1 MKQQSHQ
8 VRTDLAME
16 TVEALGEQLPQG
28 VKQQQEEKNGLRITR
43 MEIAQQAQKA
53 VGKPAGNYVT
63 IEVESF
69 DNTAQNY
76 ADEISVV
83 ADEIRSLLPAEGTIL
98 AAGLGNN
105 DITPDALGPKTID
118 GIFATRHI
126 PDELARQ
133 TGLSGL
139 RQAAAIAPGVL
150 GQTGMETSEIL
161 SSLVKQIRP
170 AALIVVDALASKS
183 VERLGKTIQISNTGI
198 SPGSGVQN
206 KRKEISPA
214 SMGVPVIA
222 IGVPTVVDMA
232 TIAQELSVDGAA
244 VSEQGKNM
252 MVTPR
257 EIDLMIE
264 KSAKTLSL
272 AINQALQPMLALE
285 DITALM
291 S

>member
-1 MKQQSHQ
+1 MKQQSNQ

-43 MEIAQQAQKA
+43 LEITQQAQET

-69 DNTAQNY
+69 ESTAQNY

-126 PDELARQ
+126 SDELARQ

-206 KRKEISPA
+206 KRKEVSPA

-285 DITALM
+285 DISALM
-291 S
+291 A